1 MNSKS
6 IYRSKIRKYRIKKA
20 LTMLFVYSV
29 LLIPLIPILLMLGWL
44 FAQSFSEG
52 PTNTVIPRGFTLE
65 NFKFLWARIR
75 FGLSE
80 YPTIWPLVM
89 NSLIIAIATVAF
101 EVPIAALAGYS
112 LSRMEFKGR
121 TETMRLI
128 IALHAFPGVILL
140 IALFYILNRMG
151 LYGKGLLTL
160 LGVALIKAGLSVPMD
175 TWILKGFFDGIPWEL
190 EWAALVDGASRFK
203 AWRKVLLP
211 IIAPGISAIAIFSFM
226 SGWGEFLLAY
236 TYVKRKELYPLSVFL
251 YSVLGEFVFVDWGL
265 LAAIT
270 LFYIAPI
277 LLFYALTQKTLL
289 KLQLVGAVKG

>member
-65 NFKFLWARIR
+65 NFKFLWTRIR

-203 AWRKVLLP
+203 TWRKVLLP